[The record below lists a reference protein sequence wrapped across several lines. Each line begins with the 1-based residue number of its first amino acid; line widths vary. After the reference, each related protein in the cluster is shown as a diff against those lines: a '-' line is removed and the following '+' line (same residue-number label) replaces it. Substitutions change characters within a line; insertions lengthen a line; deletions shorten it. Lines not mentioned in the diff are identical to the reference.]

1 MKKIATYISTLGH
14 PLLTIPLFILIVLF
28 GNEDS
33 SRAAPISFLI
43 IGCVFIPVTI
53 RLYIKSRNGSYTNFD
68 VSDKIQRRSLYLFVV
83 PLLLIVTIILFATNQ
98 SRNLCLGVLFALLLL
113 ILSQAI
119 NYFVKSSLHVSLN
132 IYLTAL
138 IFTVNFKAGVAALL
152 FTALISWSRVKLG
165 RHSVKEVLFGLLIG
179 TIISLILLQ
188 LEGYISF

>member
-1 MKKIATYISTLGH
+1 MKKIATFISTIGH

-33 SRAAPISFLI
+33 SRAAPISLLI

-132 IYLTAL
+132 IYLSAL

-179 TIISLILLQ
+179 TIISLILLK

>member
-113 ILSQAI
+113 ILSQGI

-132 IYLTAL
+132 IYLSAL

-179 TIISLILLQ
+179 TIISLILLK